1 MRRRTSGVAAPAATG
16 TSARLAISIRRSALG
31 KVSESGTLPQT
42 GVMASTFS
50 SGERRARKMA
60 MASST
65 PGSVSRMMRT
75 GLDGAALVNVT
86 VLLGAGKR
94 DENLSVAEAAK
105 LGREVASTAPAE

>member
-1 MRRRTSGVAAPAATG
+1 MRRRTSGGGAPGATG

-65 PGSVSRMMRT
+65 PGSVSRMMR
-75 GLDGAALVNVT
+75 
-86 VLLGAGKR
+86 R
-94 DENLSVAEAAK
+94 DELAGLPDVGIEGSDEGWAEAK
-105 LGREVASTAPAE
+105 FGKEP